1 MEAKLETGET
11 PKEFEINVSIIP
23 IRKDEKAG
31 VLLYEFR
38 MDNKVTEYQI
48 CDAIHN
54 EVLNFP
60 ADQREEAIETYEQM
74 ETRKI

>member
-11 PKEFEINVSIIP
+11 PEEFEINVSITP

-38 MDNKVTEYQI
+38 MK
-48 CDAIHN
+48 
-54 EVLNFP
+54 P
-60 ADQREEAIETYEQM
+60 SP
-74 ETRKI
+74 